1 VSGFDFGTDPLGW
14 PSKMTTKMENVV
26 VPAESQDT
34 LAGAGRL
41 IADRYRLERK
51 LGGGAMGRV
60 WCATDE
66 LLQRPV
72 AVKEIKLA
80 PGMPA
85 EEAAELRERALR
97 EARAIAALSHP
108 NVVTLYDVAR
118 EDDEPFVVM
127 ELVPSQSLAAV
138 LDDHGPLEDQQ
149 LAVICDGAAA
159 GLDAAHRSG
168 IVHRDVKPGNVLL
181 GDDGRLKV
189 SDFGISRNVAEHTI
203 TSTGIL
209 LGTPAFIAPEVAAGD
224 AVTAAADLWGLGAT
238 LFAAVEGRPPYDVN
252 GDPLATINEVV
263 HGPVPEIRRDGPI
276 GEVLAGLM
284 VKDPAQRLPLN
295 EARRRIQHLLPEPG
309 ARPFATLLDPE
320 APTVRVRRQVMQHPG
335 QHTPQMSAQAAA
347 SAPAALAADPGPPP
361 FPLQDAPAKS
371 RERRRSVLAT
381 IGLVLV
387 TVLLFG
393 CALVGGFA
401 VTRFAA
407 GKPMVPE
414 LTPDTAQPLTPA
426 GIPTLASYQDEA
438 KHTDAPTGGKFTM
451 RVPAEPGWRTF
462 HSERDD
468 LANSAV
474 VSFVSPDGATEVSV
488 QRYGDYFDEHTL
500 ADYEAR
506 LPQELSGQFTALQV
520 DKVVGDGDSRRITY
534 TTSVRPVFTDAAEL
548 ITRYTVAAPLRRGE
562 DLWVIRVTGPTGDPT
577 DQGTLLASI
586 VPTFEATGS

>member
-1 VSGFDFGTDPLGW
+1 
-14 PSKMTTKMENVV
+14 M
-26 VPAESQDT
+26 PAESQDT

-60 WCATDE
+60 WYATDE

-138 LDDHGPLEDQQ
+138 LDDHGPLDDQQ

-159 GLDAAHRSG
+159 GLEAAHRSG
-168 IVHRDVKPGNVLL
+168 IVHRDVKPGNVLI

-209 LGTPAFIAPEVAAGD
+209 LGTPAFIAPEVASGD

-263 HGPVPEIRRDGPI
+263 HGPVPEIRRGGPI
-276 GEVLAGLM
+276 GEVLSGLL
-284 VKDPAQRLPLN
+284 VKDPAQRMALN

-335 QHTPQMSAQAAA
+335 QNTPQMSSQVAAP
-347 SAPAALAADPGPPP
+347 SAPAPLAADPGPPP
-361 FPLQDAPAKS
+361 FPLQDPPAKS
-371 RERRRSVLAT
+371 RRGRRSVPAT
-381 IGLVLV
+381 IALVLAA
-387 TVLLFG
+387 VLLFG

-401 VTRFAA
+401 VTRIAA
-407 GKPMVPE
+407 GKPALPD
-414 LTPDTAQPLTPA
+414 LTPDAAKPPSTSGLPA
-426 GIPTLASYQDEA
+426 LAPYQDEA
-438 KHTDAPTGGKFTM
+438 KHTEAPTGGQFTM
-451 RVPAEPGWRTF
+451 QVPAEPGWRTF

-474 VSFVSPDGATEVSV
+474 VSFVSPDGSTEVSV
-488 QRYGDYFDEHTL
+488 QRYGDYLDDQTV
-500 ADYEAR
+500 ADFEAQ
-506 LPQELSGQFTALQV
+506 LPQEFSGQFTALQV
-520 DKVVGDGDSRRITY
+520 DAAVGAGEDRRISY
-534 TTSVRPVFTDAAEL
+534 TTSVRPVFTEAAGL
-548 ITRYTVAAPLRRGE
+548 ITRHTVAAPLRRGD
-562 DLWVIRVTGPTGDPT
+562 DLWVIRVTGPTGEAAE
-577 DQGTLLASI
+577 QEELLASI
-586 VPTFEATGS
+586 APSFEASTS